1 MAQLYLTGG
10 VRLDGPTGSFTEADL
25 PGNQGRLVL
34 VVLAVERRPI
44 SRDELADIVWGE
56 HPPDQWSGA
65 LAAIVSKLRTLLT
78 TCGLDGHDV
87 VSSVGGTYSLEL
99 PPDAWVD
106 WEAAI
111 RRVDRAEGA
120 ARHDRHADAVVDAT
134 VASSILRRPM
144 LTGIDCS
151 WADAVRRRHADLRYR
166 CLTALAASWI
176 ELGDHQLA
184 ATVAESA
191 VQFEPFR
198 ETAHRLLIEADAARG
213 DRAAALTALA
223 RFERVMREELGIE
236 PSPETVE
243 LGRRLRR

>member
-1 MAQLYLTGG
+1 MARLYLTGG

-44 SRDELADIVWGE
+44 ARAELADIVWGE
-56 HPPDQWSGA
+56 QPPDQWSGA
-65 LAAIVSKLRTLLT
+65 LAAIVSKVRTLLT
-78 TCGLDGHDV
+78 ACGLDGHDAV
-87 VSSVGGTYSLEL
+87 GSVGGTYSLEL
-99 PPDAWVD
+99 PPDTWVD

-120 ARHDRHADAVVDAT
+120 ARHGRLVDAVADAT

-144 LTGIDCS
+144 LTGIDCA

-166 CLTALAASWI
+166 CLTTLAASWI

-191 VQFEPFR
+191 VQHEPFR
-198 ETAHRLLIEADAARG
+198 DVAHRLLVEADMARG
-213 DRAAALTALA
+213 DRAAALTALT
-223 RFERVMREELGIE
+223 RFERIMRDELGIE
-236 PSPETVE
+236 PTAKSIE
-243 LGRRLRR
+243 LGRHLRS